1 MEPAVLCRKPLTQS
15 PLPVNHSPKTL
26 LTEIRDTLRRAG
38 IENADNEARWLLEE
52 TPNPE
57 PGTRNPELQS
67 RVARRCAGEPL
78 QYILGT
84 VDFLGLTLK
93 IGPGVLI
100 PRPETEYLAEIAIE
114 IDRSD
119 GEICDV
125 CTGSGAIA
133 LALAAAHPDTPV
145 TGIDISEKAL
155 EYARKNREICELRNL
170 RLIQSDLFT
179 ALKPAPR
186 FSLITANPPYIAPD
200 EFETLPADVRDY
212 EPREALLAEDR
223 GLAIIRRLF
232 DQARRFLLPGGHI
245 LCEIGETQHRDV
257 LRIMQEFGYT
267 EPRIEKDLVDRYRI
281 AVARA
286 K

>member
-1 MEPAVLCRKPLTQS
+1 
-15 PLPVNHSPKTL
+15 VNHSPKTL
-26 LTEIRDTLRRAG
+26 LAEIRDTLRRAG
-38 IENADNEARWLLEE
+38 IENADNEARWLVEE
-52 TPNPE
+52 TRNQE
-57 PGTRNPELQS
+57 PRTKDQELKS
-67 RVARRCAGEPL
+67 RIARRCAGEPL

-100 PRPETEYLAEIAIE
+100 PRPETEYLAEIAMT
-114 IDRSD
+114 IDPDD

-133 LALAAAHPDTPV
+133 LALATAHPDTPV

-155 EYARKNREICELRNL
+155 EYARKNRETCELRNL
-170 RLIQSDLFT
+170 QLLQSDLFT
-179 ALKPAPR
+179 AIRTGPR
-186 FSLITANPPYIAPD
+186 FSLITANPPYIDPD
-200 EFETLPADVRDY
+200 QFETLPADVRDY
-212 EPREALLAEDR
+212 EPREALLAEDH
-223 GLAIIRRLF
+223 GLAVIRRLF

-257 LRIMQEFGYT
+257 LRILQEFGYV
-267 EPRIEKDLVDRYRI
+267 EPRVEKDLADRYRI
-281 AVARA
+281 AMARA